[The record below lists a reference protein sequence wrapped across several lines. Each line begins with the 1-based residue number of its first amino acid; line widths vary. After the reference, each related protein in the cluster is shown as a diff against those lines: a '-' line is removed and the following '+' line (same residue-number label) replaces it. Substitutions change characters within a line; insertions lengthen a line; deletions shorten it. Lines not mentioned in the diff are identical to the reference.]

1 MFIDTHA
8 HLTKEEYGNDLE
20 EVISRA
26 LGSKVTKIVN
36 ASFDFQSALEGIKL
50 SEKYPFIYP
59 SIGIHPHH
67 ADTVNDLM
75 IEEIKK
81 VLTNNKKIVAFGEI
95 GLDYYQNPIDK
106 KVQQEAFRKLLGLAQ
121 DFNLPVIFHSREAT
135 EDMVKVIK
143 EANRGKLK
151 GVFHC
156 FNQDEKLWEFAKEQK
171 FLISFTGTITFK
183 KADKTREFIKTVPLE
198 SIMIETDCPYLAP
211 EPFRGKR
218 NEPSY
223 VKYIAERMAQI
234 RNITVEEVA
243 KVTTK
248 NAEEFFQI

>member
-20 EVISRA
+20 AVISRA
-26 LGSKVTKIVN
+26 LEAKVNKIVN

-67 ADTVNDLM
+67 ADTVNNDL
-75 IEEIKK
+75 IESIKK
-81 VLTNNKKIVAFGEI
+81 TLTNNKKVIAFGEI
-95 GLDYYQNPIDK
+95 GLDYYRNPIDK
-106 KVQQEAFRKLLGLAQ
+106 TIQQEAFKTLLSLAQ

-135 EDMVKVIK
+135 EDMIKVIRV
-143 EANRGKLK
+143 ANRGKLK

-156 FNQDEKLWEFAKEQK
+156 FSHDEKLWEFAKEQN
-171 FLISFTGTITFK
+171 FFISFTGTITFK
-183 KADKTREFIKTVPLE
+183 KADKTREFLKKVPLE
-198 SIMIETDCPYLAP
+198 SVMIETDCPYLAP

-223 VKYIAERMAQI
+223 VRYIAERMAQI
-234 RNITVEEVA
+234 RGITIEEVA
-243 KVTTK
+243 KVTTE
-248 NAEEFFQI
+248 NAERFFVI